1 MSNEL
6 TEPAP
11 LKNVTRSLAI
21 NTYQL
26 YEFENRKAVEP
37 WFRSFEKQFSVDRL
51 SAFITTLGNAIGAKI
66 LNVSSTPY
74 KPYGASAALLVA
86 QDLVGQAQHQLAHL
100 DASHIAAH
108 SYFDAGKRVAQFRL
122 EIEISTCG
130 SAHPCSLI
138 DTVLRK
144 TKADFVQLDYRVRG
158 LAWHADGEPD
168 LAADQLTAEMCS
180 AEGYESFFQS
190 PAGRSGSYV
199 ELIRA
204 DLPDSLGQLIEK
216 MRR

>member
-1 MSNEL
+1 VSNQL
-6 TEPAP
+6 NQSSG
-11 LKNVTRSLAI
+11 LNNVTRSLAI

-26 YEFENRKAVEP
+26 YEFEDREAVEH

-86 QDLVGQAQHQLAHL
+86 QDVVAQAQHHIAHL

-108 SYFDAGKRVAQFRL
+108 SYFDAGERVAQFRL

-130 SAHPCSLI
+130 AAHPCSLI
-138 DTVLRK
+138 DSVLRE

-158 LAWHADGEPD
+158 LAWHANGEPD
-168 LAADQLTAEMCS
+168 LAADKLTAGMCS
-180 AEGYESFFQS
+180 VDGYESFFES
-190 PAGRSGSYV
+190 STGRGGSYV
-199 ELIRA
+199 ELIRS
-204 DLPDSLGQLIEK
+204 DLPNSLDQLIEK